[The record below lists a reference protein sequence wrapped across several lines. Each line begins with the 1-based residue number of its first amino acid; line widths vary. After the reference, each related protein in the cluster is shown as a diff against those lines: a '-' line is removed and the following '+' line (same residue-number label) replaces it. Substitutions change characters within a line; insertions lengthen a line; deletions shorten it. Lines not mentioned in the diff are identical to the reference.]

1 ACLPRR
7 APAPSRGVK
16 VDAAQAR
23 RMFGGLP
30 AVSVATVDRT
40 GAPHVV
46 PLWFVWP
53 EDAIYVST
61 RRSSRTWANASA
73 DPRIA
78 LTVDVG
84 RSWVELAGIVVRGT
98 AELLAHDH
106 PSMRR
111 PISAW
116 HDKYRSL
123 LAADG
128 FARFAEEV
136 ESLGFL
142 RIVPQRIVAWDH
154 ARR

>member
-1 ACLPRR
+1 
-7 APAPSRGVK
+7 

>member
-1 ACLPRR
+1 M
-7 APAPSRGVK
+7 
-16 VDAAQAR
+16 DAARAR

-30 AVSVATVDRT
+30 VVSVATVDPT

-61 RRSSRTWANASA
+61 RLSSRTWANASA
-73 DPRIA
+73 DPRVA
-78 LTVDVG
+78 LTVDIG

-98 AELLAHDH
+98 AELLPHDH
-106 PSMRR
+106 PSMRA

-136 ESLGFL
+136 EALAFL
-142 RIVPQRIVAWDH
+142 RIVPERIVAWDH